1 MGTSQE
7 RVAQA
12 RLLGGRV
19 IFIGQSAE
27 DALERKRTLKL
38 AVKDRVKNI
47 DTKLEEN
54 AEGILTVKRLPTQD
68 TMNNADILELIA
80 SLAHIYFID
89 PPEWFESVTLS
100 VTKEQARQFAK
111 SLVEEASGDLPEE
124 FFTEWDKAV
133 PGREFNVFE
142 QKVLEG
148 VNHIMDYYDERYN
161 EIREFDKKKGP
172 RKKTETVSEV
182 GDF

>member
-1 MGTSQE
+1 MGSSQE
-7 RVAQA
+7 RVTQA

-19 IFIGQSAE
+19 IFIGMSAE

-47 DTKLEEN
+47 TTKLEEN

-68 TMNNADILELIA
+68 TISNADILEVIA

-89 PPEWFESVTLS
+89 PPQWFESVTLS
-100 VTKEQARQFAK
+100 VTKEQARAFAK
-111 SLVEEASGDLPEE
+111 SLVEEASKDLPEE
-124 FFTEWDKAV
+124 FLSEWNKAV

-142 QKVLEG
+142 QKILEA

-161 EIREFDKKKGP
+161 EIKAFDASKGP
-172 RKKTETVSEV
+172 RKKTEAVAEV
-182 GDF
+182 GEF